1 MFLTWVLVISTFT
14 PGGDLVNTYQ
24 EGPIESK
31 KECIARKKELNN
43 PTDLMGLKLKGKCVK
58 MYVEIDKD

>member
-1 MFLTWVLVISTFT
+1 MYWVLVISIFT

-31 KECIARKKELNN
+31 TECIARKKELNDTQN
-43 PTDLMGLKLKGKCVK
+43 VMSLKITGKCIRLKV
-58 MYVEIDKD
+58 DKD

>member
-1 MFLTWVLVISTFT
+1 MLTWVLVISIFT

-31 KECIARKKELNN
+31 KECIARKKELNDTPN
-43 PTDLMGLKLKGKCVK
+43 VMSLKITGKCVK
-58 MYVEIDKD
+58 LKVEIDKD